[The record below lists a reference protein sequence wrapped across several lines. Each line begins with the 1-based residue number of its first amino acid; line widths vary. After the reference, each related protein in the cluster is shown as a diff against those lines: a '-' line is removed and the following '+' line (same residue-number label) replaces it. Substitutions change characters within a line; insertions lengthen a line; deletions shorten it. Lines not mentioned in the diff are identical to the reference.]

1 MAVAKALHRGRR
13 YLQAV
18 VAVVLLG
25 SAFAAV
31 SVASSD
37 AGTTSLPL
45 VGRFL
50 SISNFRGP
58 SCPTSV
64 CSSFRSIGVVN
75 GSGIVAVDGF
85 FAQPPGASS
94 AHTTIHTDRGDLMC
108 SDLAIFDLSPGDH
121 PFVDLCTIS
130 GGTGHYAGAT
140 GYFQEAGTFDFAN
153 NVGQATYTGKL
164 VLP

>member
-1 MAVAKALHRGRR
+1 MTKALHRGRR
-13 YLQAV
+13 YVQAL

-31 SVASSD
+31 SVASSG
-37 AGTTSLPL
+37 AGTTSIPL

-50 SISNFRGP
+50 TISNFRGP

-64 CSSFRSIGVVN
+64 CSSFHAIGVVG

-85 FAQPPGASS
+85 FDQPAGASS
-94 AHTTIHTDRGDLMC
+94 AHTTIHTGHGDLMC

-121 PFVDLCTIS
+121 PFVDLCTIT
-130 GGTGHYAGAT
+130 GGTGRYAGAT
-140 GYFQEAGTFDFAN
+140 GYFQETGTFDFAN
-153 NVGQATYTGKL
+153 NVGQASYTGKL